1 MILITG
7 GAGYIGSHINKL
19 LYNSGYDTI
28 VVDNLSKGHEEAVKW
43 GKFINL
49 DLANYNDLKNV
60 FNQYD
65 IDGVMHFS
73 AFSSVAESVKE
84 PEKYFKNNYDNTL
97 NLLKVMKEFGVK
109 KFIFSSTAALYGNPK
124 EIPITENNDLIPI
137 NPYGESKLKVE
148 NILKK
153 ESDEGNIRYVS
164 LRYFNAAGA
173 DHDCEIGENHI
184 PESHL
189 IPLVL
194 DAAIGVRDSIS
205 IFGDDYNTPDGTC
218 VRDYIHVED
227 LAEAHLKA
235 LEYLNDESNDSDIFN
250 LGNGNGFSVKEVVN
264 LCKDVTNIDF
274 KVKMENRREGDPDI
288 LIADSTKAKKI
299 LNWDPK
305 FSNLDDI
312 VETAWNWHKKLKS

>member
-19 LYNSGYDTI
+19 LYNSGYETI
-28 VVDNLSKGHEEAVKW
+28 VVDNLSKGHKEAVKW
-43 GKFINL
+43 GKFINI
-49 DLANYNDLKNV
+49 DLANYEDIKNV
-60 FNQYD
+60 FTHYD
-65 IDGVMHFS
+65 IEGVMHFS

-84 PEKYFKNNYDNTL
+84 PEKYFKNNYANTL

-109 KFIFSSTAALYGNPK
+109 KFIFSSTAALYGNPQ
-124 EIPITENNDLIPI
+124 EIPITENNDLVPI

-153 ESDEGNIRYVS
+153 ESDNGNIRYVS

-173 DHDCEIGENHI
+173 DPDCEIGEHHI

-205 IFGDDYNTPDGTC
+205 IFGEDYDTPDGTC
-218 VRDYIHVED
+218 VRDYIHVTD

-235 LEYLNDESNDSDIFN
+235 LEYLNNESNDSDVFN
-250 LGNGNGFSVKEVVN
+250 LGNGNGFSVKEVVD
-264 LCKDVTNIDF
+264 LCKNVTGVDF
-274 KVKMENRREGDPDI
+274 KVKVEDRREGDPDI
-288 LIADSTKAKKI
+288 LIADSKKARKI
-299 LNWDPK
+299 LLWEPK
-305 FSNLDDI
+305 FSNLNDI